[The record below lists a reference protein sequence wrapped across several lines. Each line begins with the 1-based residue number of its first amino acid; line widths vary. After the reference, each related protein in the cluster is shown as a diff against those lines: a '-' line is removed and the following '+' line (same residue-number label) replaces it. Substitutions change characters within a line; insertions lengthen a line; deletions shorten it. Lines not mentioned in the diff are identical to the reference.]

1 MSWGGHVADMIAKMR
16 YNESLKSNYRNRH
29 ERIRNAFRVAYK
41 EQNIHWEMNRVVTKE
56 EMIRIK
62 AEVRKTI
69 AREKVLHLVKTWS
82 LTLIVFVILL
92 YLLFKYLIPGI
103 LSHY

>member
-41 EQNIHWEMNRVVTKE
+41 EQNIPLEMNRVVTKE
-56 EMIRIK
+56 ELIRIK

-69 AREKVLHLVKTWS
+69 ARERIWQLVITWS
-82 LTLIVFVILL
+82 ITLIVFTILL
-92 YLLFKYLIPGI
+92 YVMFIHLIPGI